1 MELET
6 KLPVSDREARRVIED
21 NFQKIQDEFNKIES
35 QLKKQNDIY
44 NAGGGM

>member
-6 KLPVSDREARRVIED
+6 KLPVPDRETRRVIES
-21 NFQKIQDEFNKIES
+21 NFQKIQDEFNKVES
-35 QLKKQNDIY
+35 QLKKQSDIY